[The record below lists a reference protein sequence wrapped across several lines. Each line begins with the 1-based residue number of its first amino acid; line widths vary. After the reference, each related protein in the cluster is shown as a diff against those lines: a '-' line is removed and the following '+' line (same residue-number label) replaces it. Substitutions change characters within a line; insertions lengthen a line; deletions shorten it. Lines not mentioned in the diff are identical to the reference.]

1 MLYVLNSLP
10 NTIWGEKA
18 VTVKTVTI
26 QEVKDLLGG
35 GFVSAVGH
43 ADFAEILSAQAG
55 IEIPANRSQ
64 VLPDFQAGDRL
75 LAGLVTPPRRLAEG
89 ERWSQEEILAMPIKW
104 VMVG

>member
-10 NTIWGEKA
+10 NTIWGFLP

-26 QEVKDLLGG
+26 QEVKDLLSG
-35 GFVSAVGH
+35 GFASAVGH

-55 IEIPANRSQ
+55 IEIPAQRIQ
-64 VLPDFQAGDRL
+64 AKPDFAAGDRL

-104 VMVG
+104 VLVG